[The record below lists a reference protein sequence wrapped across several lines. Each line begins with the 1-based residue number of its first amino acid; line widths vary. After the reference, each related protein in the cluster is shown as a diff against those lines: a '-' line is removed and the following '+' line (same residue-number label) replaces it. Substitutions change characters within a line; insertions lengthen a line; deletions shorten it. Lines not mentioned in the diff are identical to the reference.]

1 MMQIF
6 RMLQRGIRDAFKS
19 VVRNFSL
26 SIASIICVSI
36 TLFIVSVAIIL
47 TANVNNFSKNIKQD
61 VTIIAFLEK
70 KSDKNA
76 IQKELKALKN
86 VSKVEFVSKV
96 DAKKE
101 LSESSSQFKEWLKD
115 WNDEDLPLKD
125 SFKIKVKDLKQIN
138 DTVSKI
144 EVIKGISSI
153 NYGKTTI
160 EKMLSTFEV
169 VNKLMYVTV
178 IILIVVTIFL
188 IINTIKLTI
197 YSRKREIEIMRV
209 VGASNF
215 AIKFPFVVEGMVL
228 GFIGSII
235 PILLTIYLYSYV
247 YNRFQV
253 NIYSNIIKLMTPNSL
268 VYFVSLILV
277 IIGVIVGMLGSS
289 GAVRKYLK
297 L

>member
-26 SIASIICVSI
+26 SIASIVCVSI

-47 TANVNNFSKNIKQD
+47 SANVNNFSANIKKD

-70 KSDKNA
+70 KSDKNT
-76 IQKELKALKN
+76 IQKELKELKN
-86 VSKVEFVSKV
+86 IAKVEFVSKV

-101 LSESSSQFKEWLKD
+101 LSASSSQFKEWLKD
-115 WNDEDLPLKD
+115 WNDDDLPLKD
-125 SFKIKVKDLKQIN
+125 SFKIKVSDLKQIN

-160 EKMLSTFEV
+160 EKMLTTFEV

-247 YNRFQV
+247 YNRFQG
-253 NIYSNIIKLMTPNSL
+253 NIYSNIIKLMSPSSL
-268 VYFVSLILV
+268 VYIVSLILV

>member
-47 TANVNNFSKNIKQD
+47 TANVNNFSTNIKQD

-235 PILLTIYLYSYV
+235 PILLTILTLS
-247 YNRFQV
+247 
-253 NIYSNIIKLMTPNSL
+253 KLAS
-268 VYFVSLILV
+268 
-277 IIGVIVGMLGSS
+277 SS
-289 GAVRKYLK
+289 GILSSYTS
-297 L
+297 

>member
-26 SIASIICVSI
+26 SIASIVCVSI

-47 TANVNNFSKNIKQD
+47 SANVNNFSTNIKKD

-70 KSDKNA
+70 NSDKNT
-76 IQKELKALKN
+76 IQKELKELKN
-86 VSKVEFVSKV
+86 IAKVEFVSKV

-101 LSESSSQFKEWLKD
+101 LSASSSQFKEWLKD
-115 WNDEDLPLKD
+115 WNDDDLPLKD
-125 SFKIKVKDLKQIN
+125 SFKIKVSDLKQIN

-160 EKMLSTFEV
+160 EKMLTTFEV
-169 VNKLMYVTV
+169 VNKLMYTTV

-247 YNRFQV
+247 YNRFQG
-253 NIYSNIIKLMTPNSL
+253 NIYSNIIKLMSPSSL
-268 VYFVSLILV
+268 VYIVSLILV

>member
-47 TANVNNFSKNIKQD
+47 TANVNNFS
-61 VTIIAFLEK
+61 
-70 KSDKNA
+70 
-76 IQKELKALKN
+76 N

-247 YNRFQV
+247 YNRFQG

>member
-26 SIASIICVSI
+26 SIASIVCVSI

-47 TANVNNFSKNIKQD
+47 SANVNNFSTNIKKD

-70 KSDKNA
+70 NSDKNT
-76 IQKELKALKN
+76 IQKELKELKN
-86 VSKVEFVSKV
+86 IAKVEFVSKV

-101 LSESSSQFKEWLKD
+101 LSASSSQFKEWLKD
-115 WNDEDLPLKD
+115 WNDDDLPLKD
-125 SFKIKVKDLKQIN
+125 SFKIKVSDLKQIN

-144 EVIKGISSI
+144 EVIKGISSV

-160 EKMLSTFEV
+160 EKMLTTFEV
-169 VNKLMYVTV
+169 VNKLMYTTV

-247 YNRFQV
+247 YNRFQG
-253 NIYSNIIKLMTPNSL
+253 NIYSNIIKLMSPSSL
-268 VYFVSLILV
+268 VYIVSLILV

>member
-1 MMQIF
+1 MQIF

-26 SIASIICVSI
+26 SIASIVCVSI

-47 TANVNNFSKNIKQD
+47 SANVNNFSTNIKKD

-76 IQKELKALKN
+76 IQKELNELKN
-86 VSKVEFVSKV
+86 IAKVEFVSKV

-101 LSESSSQFKEWLKD
+101 LSASSSQFKEWLKD
-115 WNDEDLPLKD
+115 WNDDDLPLKD
-125 SFKIKVKDLKQIN
+125 SFKIKVSDLKQIN

-160 EKMLSTFEV
+160 EKMLTTFEV
-169 VNKLMYVTV
+169 VNKLMYTTV

-247 YNRFQV
+247 YNRFQG
-253 NIYSNIIKLMTPNSL
+253 NIYSNIIKLMSPSSL
-268 VYFVSLILV
+268 VYTVSLILV

>member
-47 TANVNNFSKNIKQD
+47 TANVNNFSTNIKQV

-247 YNRFQV
+247 YNRFQG

>member
-26 SIASIICVSI
+26 SIASIVCVSI

-47 TANVNNFSKNIKQD
+47 SANVNNFSTNIKKD

-70 KSDKNA
+70 KSDKNT
-76 IQKELKALKN
+76 IQKELKELKN
-86 VSKVEFVSKV
+86 IAKVEFVSKV

-101 LSESSSQFKEWLKD
+101 LSASSSQFKEWLKD
-115 WNDEDLPLKD
+115 WNDDDLPLKD
-125 SFKIKVKDLKQIN
+125 SFKIKVSDLKQIN

-160 EKMLSTFEV
+160 EKMLTTFEV
-169 VNKLMYVTV
+169 VNKLMYTTV

-247 YNRFQV
+247 YNIFQG
-253 NIYSNIIKLMTPNSL
+253 NIYSNIIKLMSPSSL
-268 VYFVSLILV
+268 VYIVSLILV

>member
-26 SIASIICVSI
+26 SIASIVCVSI

-47 TANVNNFSKNIKQD
+47 SANVNNFSTNIKKD

-76 IQKELKALKN
+76 IQKELKELKN
-86 VSKVEFVSKV
+86 IAKVEFVSKV

-101 LSESSSQFKEWLKD
+101 LSASSSQFKEWLKD
-115 WNDEDLPLKD
+115 WNDDDLPLKD
-125 SFKIKVKDLKQIN
+125 SFKIKVSDLKQIN

-160 EKMLSTFEV
+160 EKMLTTFEV
-169 VNKLMYVTV
+169 VNKLMYTTV

-247 YNRFQV
+247 YNRFQG
-253 NIYSNIIKLMTPNSL
+253 NIYSNIIKLMSPSSL
-268 VYFVSLILV
+268 VYIVSLILV

>member
-47 TANVNNFSKNIKQD
+47 TANVNNFSTNIKQD

-76 IQKELKALKN
+76 IRKELKALKN

-247 YNRFQV
+247 YNRFQG

>member
-26 SIASIICVSI
+26 SIASIVCVSI

-47 TANVNNFSKNIKQD
+47 SANVNNFSTNIKKD

-70 KSDKNA
+70 NSDKNT
-76 IQKELKALKN
+76 IQKELKELKN
-86 VSKVEFVSKV
+86 ISKVEFVSKV

-101 LSESSSQFKEWLKD
+101 LSASSSQFKEWLKD
-115 WNDEDLPLKD
+115 WNDDDLPLKD
-125 SFKIKVKDLKQIN
+125 SFKIKVSDLKQIN

-160 EKMLSTFEV
+160 EKMLTTFEV
-169 VNKLMYVTV
+169 VNKLMYTTV

-247 YNRFQV
+247 YNRFQG
-253 NIYSNIIKLMTPNSL
+253 NIYSNIIKLMSPSSL
-268 VYFVSLILV
+268 VYIVSLILV

>member
-1 MMQIF
+1 MQIF
-6 RMLQRGIRDAFKS
+6 RMLLRGIRDAFKS

-26 SIASIICVSI
+26 SIASIVFVSI

-47 TANVNNFSKNIKQD
+47 SANVNNFSTNIKKD

-70 KSDKNA
+70 KSDKNT
-76 IQKELKALKN
+76 IQKELKELKN
-86 VSKVEFVSKV
+86 IAKVEFVSKV

-101 LSESSSQFKEWLKD
+101 LSASSSQFKEWLKD
-115 WNDEDLPLKD
+115 WNDDDLPLKD
-125 SFKIKVKDLKQIN
+125 SFKIKVSDLKQIN

-144 EVIKGISSI
+144 EVIKGISSV

-160 EKMLSTFEV
+160 EKMLTTFEV
-169 VNKLMYVTV
+169 VNKLMYTTV

-247 YNRFQV
+247 YNRFQG
-253 NIYSNIIKLMTPNSL
+253 NIYSNIIKLMSPSSL
-268 VYFVSLILV
+268 VYIVSLILV

>member
-26 SIASIICVSI
+26 SIASIVCVSI

-47 TANVNNFSKNIKQD
+47 SANVNNFSTNIKKD

-76 IQKELKALKN
+76 IQKELNELKN
-86 VSKVEFVSKV
+86 IAKVEFVSKV

-101 LSESSSQFKEWLKD
+101 LSASSSQFKEWLKD
-115 WNDEDLPLKD
+115 WNDDDLPLKD
-125 SFKIKVKDLKQIN
+125 SFKIKVSDLKQIN

-160 EKMLSTFEV
+160 EKMLTTFEV
-169 VNKLMYVTV
+169 VNKLMYTTV

-228 GFIGSII
+228 GFIGSVI
-235 PILLTIYLYSYV
+235 PILLTIYLYTYL
-247 YNRFQV
+247 YNRFQG
-253 NIYSNIIKLMTPNSL
+253 NIYSNIIKLMSPSSL
-268 VYFVSLILV
+268 VYTVSLILV

>member
-47 TANVNNFSKNIKQD
+47 TANVNNFSTNIKQD

-101 LSESSSQFKEWLKD
+101 SSESSSQFKEWLKD

-247 YNRFQV
+247 YNRFQG
-253 NIYSNIIKLMTPNSL
+253 NIYSNIIKLMAPNSL

>member
-26 SIASIICVSI
+26 SIASIVCVSI

-47 TANVNNFSKNIKQD
+47 SANVNNFSTNIKKD

-70 KSDKNA
+70 KSDKNT
-76 IQKELKALKN
+76 IQKELKELKN
-86 VSKVEFVSKV
+86 IAKVEFVSKV
-96 DAKKE
+96 DTKKE
-101 LSESSSQFKEWLKD
+101 LSASSSQFKEWLKD
-115 WNDEDLPLKD
+115 WNDDDLPLKD
-125 SFKIKVKDLKQIN
+125 SFKIKVSDLKQIN

-160 EKMLSTFEV
+160 EKMLTTFEV
-169 VNKLMYVTV
+169 VNKLMYTTV

-247 YNRFQV
+247 YNRFQG
-253 NIYSNIIKLMTPNSL
+253 NIYSNIIKLMSPSSL
-268 VYFVSLILV
+268 VYIVSLILV

>member
-1 MMQIF
+1 MQIF

-26 SIASIICVSI
+26 SIASIVCVSI

-47 TANVNNFSKNIKQD
+47 SANVNNFSTNIKKD

-76 IQKELKALKN
+76 IQKELNELKN
-86 VSKVEFVSKV
+86 ISKV

-101 LSESSSQFKEWLKD
+101 LSDSSSQFKEWLKD
-115 WNDEDLPLKD
+115 WSDDDLPLKD
-125 SFKIKVKDLKQIN
+125 SFKIKVSDLKQIN

-144 EVIKGISSI
+144 EVIKGISSV

-160 EKMLSTFEV
+160 EKMLTTFEV
-169 VNKLMYVTV
+169 VNKLMYTTV

-228 GFIGSII
+228 GFIGSVI
-235 PILLTIYLYSYV
+235 PILLTIYLYTYL
-247 YNRFQV
+247 YNRFQG
-253 NIYSNIIKLMTPNSL
+253 NIYSNIIKLMSPSSL
-268 VYFVSLILV
+268 VYTVSLILV

>member
-47 TANVNNFSKNIKQD
+47 TANVNNFSTNIKKD

-247 YNRFQV
+247 YNRFQG
-253 NIYSNIIKLMTPNSL
+253 NIYSNIIKLMAPNSL

>member
-6 RMLQRGIRDAFKS
+6 RMFKS

-26 SIASIICVSI
+26 SIASIVCVSI

-47 TANVNNFSKNIKQD
+47 SANVNNFSTNIKKD

-70 KSDKNA
+70 NSDKNT
-76 IQKELKALKN
+76 IQKELKELKN
-86 VSKVEFVSKV
+86 IAKVEFVSKV

-101 LSESSSQFKEWLKD
+101 LSASSSQFKEWLKD
-115 WNDEDLPLKD
+115 WNDDDLPLKD
-125 SFKIKVKDLKQIN
+125 SFKIKVSDLKQIN

-160 EKMLSTFEV
+160 EKMLTTFEV
-169 VNKLMYVTV
+169 VNKLMYTTV

-247 YNRFQV
+247 YNRFQG
-253 NIYSNIIKLMTPNSL
+253 NIYSNIIKLMSPSSL
-268 VYFVSLILV
+268 VYIVSLILV

>member
-47 TANVNNFSKNIKQD
+47 TANVNNFSTNIKQD

-138 DTVSKI
+138 DTVSII

-247 YNRFQV
+247 YNRFQG

>member
-1 MMQIF
+1 MQIF

-26 SIASIICVSI
+26 SIASIVCVSI

-47 TANVNNFSKNIKQD
+47 SANVNNFSTNIKKD

-76 IQKELKALKN
+76 IQKELNELKN
-86 VSKVEFVSKV
+86 IAKVEFVSKV

-101 LSESSSQFKEWLKD
+101 LSASSSQFKEWLKD
-115 WNDEDLPLKD
+115 WNDDDLPLKD
-125 SFKIKVKDLKQIN
+125 SFKIKVSDLKQIN

-144 EVIKGISSI
+144 EVIKGISSV

-160 EKMLSTFEV
+160 EKMLTTFEV
-169 VNKLMYVTV
+169 VNKLMYTTV

-228 GFIGSII
+228 GFIGSVI
-235 PILLTIYLYSYV
+235 PILLTIYLYTYL
-247 YNRFQV
+247 YNRFQG
-253 NIYSNIIKLMTPNSL
+253 NIYSNIIKLMSPSSL
-268 VYFVSLILV
+268 VYTVSLILV

>member
-1 MMQIF
+1 MQIF

-26 SIASIICVSI
+26 SIASIVCVSI

-47 TANVNNFSKNIKQD
+47 SANVNNFSTNIKKD

-76 IQKELKALKN
+76 IQKELNELKN
-86 VSKVEFVSKV
+86 IAKVEFVSKV

-101 LSESSSQFKEWLKD
+101 LSASSSQFKEWLKD
-115 WNDEDLPLKD
+115 WNDDDLPLKD
-125 SFKIKVKDLKQIN
+125 SFKIKVSDLKQIN

-144 EVIKGISSI
+144 EVIKGISSV

-160 EKMLSTFEV
+160 EKMLTTFEV
-169 VNKLMYVTV
+169 VNKLMYTTV

-247 YNRFQV
+247 YNRFQG
-253 NIYSNIIKLMTPNSL
+253 NIYSNIIKLMSPSSL
-268 VYFVSLILV
+268 VYTVSLILV

>member
-1 MMQIF
+1 MQIF

-26 SIASIICVSI
+26 SIASIVCVSI

-47 TANVNNFSKNIKQD
+47 SANVNNFSTNIKKD

-70 KSDKNA
+70 NSDKNT
-76 IQKELKALKN
+76 IQKELKELKN
-86 VSKVEFVSKV
+86 IAKVEFVSKV

-101 LSESSSQFKEWLKD
+101 LSASSSQFKEWLKD
-115 WNDEDLPLKD
+115 WNDDDLPLKD
-125 SFKIKVKDLKQIN
+125 SFKIKVSDLKQIN

-160 EKMLSTFEV
+160 EKMLTTFEV
-169 VNKLMYVTV
+169 VNKLMYTTV

-228 GFIGSII
+228 GFIGSVI
-235 PILLTIYLYSYV
+235 PILLTIYLYTYL
-247 YNRFQV
+247 YNRFQG
-253 NIYSNIIKLMTPNSL
+253 NIYSNIIKLMSPSSL
-268 VYFVSLILV
+268 VYTVSLILV

>member
-26 SIASIICVSI
+26 SIASIVCVSI

-47 TANVNNFSKNIKQD
+47 SANVNNFSTNIKKD

-70 KSDKNA
+70 KSDKNT
-76 IQKELKALKN
+76 IQKELKELKN
-86 VSKVEFVSKV
+86 IAKVEFVSKV

-101 LSESSSQFKEWLKD
+101 LSASSSQFKEWLKD
-115 WNDEDLPLKD
+115 WNDDDLPLKD
-125 SFKIKVKDLKQIN
+125 SFKIKVSDLKQIN

-160 EKMLSTFEV
+160 EKMLTTFEV
-169 VNKLMYVTV
+169 VNKLMYTTV

-247 YNRFQV
+247 
-253 NIYSNIIKLMTPNSL
+253 
-268 VYFVSLILV
+268 
-277 IIGVIVGMLGSS
+277 
-289 GAVRKYLK
+289 
-297 L
+297 

>member
-26 SIASIICVSI
+26 SIASIVCVSI

-47 TANVNNFSKNIKQD
+47 SANVNNFSTNIKKD

-70 KSDKNA
+70 KSDKNT
-76 IQKELKALKN
+76 IQKELKELKN
-86 VSKVEFVSKV
+86 IVKVEFVSKV

-101 LSESSSQFKEWLKD
+101 LSASSSQFKEWLKD
-115 WNDEDLPLKD
+115 WNDDDLPLKD
-125 SFKIKVKDLKQIN
+125 SFKIKVSDLKQIN

-160 EKMLSTFEV
+160 EKMLTTFEV
-169 VNKLMYVTV
+169 VNKLMYTTV

-247 YNRFQV
+247 YNRFQG
-253 NIYSNIIKLMTPNSL
+253 NIYSNIIKLMSPSSL
-268 VYFVSLILV
+268 VYIVSLILV

>member
-47 TANVNNFSKNIKQD
+47 TANVNNFSTNIKKD

-96 DAKKE
+96 DAKKK

-247 YNRFQV
+247 YNRFQG

>member
-26 SIASIICVSI
+26 SIASIVCVSI

-47 TANVNNFSKNIKQD
+47 SANVNNFSTNIKKD

-70 KSDKNA
+70 KSDKNT
-76 IQKELKALKN
+76 IQKELKELKN
-86 VSKVEFVSKV
+86 IVKVEFVSKV

-101 LSESSSQFKEWLKD
+101 LSASSSQFKEWLKD
-115 WNDEDLPLKD
+115 WNDDDLPLKD
-125 SFKIKVKDLKQIN
+125 SFKIKVSDLKQIN

-160 EKMLSTFEV
+160 EKMLTTFEV
-169 VNKLMYVTV
+169 VNKLMYTTV

-228 GFIGSII
+228 GFIGSVI
-235 PILLTIYLYSYV
+235 PILLTIYLYTYL
-247 YNRFQV
+247 YNRFQG
-253 NIYSNIIKLMTPNSL
+253 NIYSNIIKLMSPSSL
-268 VYFVSLILV
+268 VYTVSLILV

>member
-26 SIASIICVSI
+26 SIASIVCVSI

-47 TANVNNFSKNIKQD
+47 SANVNNFSTNIKKD

-76 IQKELKALKN
+76 IQKELNELKN
-86 VSKVEFVSKV
+86 ISKVEFVSKV

-101 LSESSSQFKEWLKD
+101 LSDSSSQFKEWLKD
-115 WNDEDLPLKD
+115 WSDDDLPLKD
-125 SFKIKVKDLKQIN
+125 SFKIKVSDLKQIN

-144 EVIKGISSI
+144 EVIKGISSV

-160 EKMLSTFEV
+160 EKMLTTFEV
-169 VNKLMYVTV
+169 VNKLMYTTV

-247 YNRFQV
+247 YNRFQG
-253 NIYSNIIKLMTPNSL
+253 NIYSNIIKLMSPSSL
-268 VYFVSLILV
+268 VYTVSLILV

>member
-47 TANVNNFSKNIKQD
+47 TANVNNFSTNIKQD

-235 PILLTIYLYSYV
+235 PILLTTYLYSYV
-247 YNRFQV
+247 YNRFQG

>member
-1 MMQIF
+1 MQIF

-26 SIASIICVSI
+26 SIASIVCVSI

-47 TANVNNFSKNIKQD
+47 SANVNNFSTNIKKD

-76 IQKELKALKN
+76 IQKELNELKN
-86 VSKVEFVSKV
+86 IAKVEFVSKV

-101 LSESSSQFKEWLKD
+101 LSASSSQFKEWLKD
-115 WNDEDLPLKD
+115 WNDDDLPLKD
-125 SFKIKVKDLKQIN
+125 SFKIQVSDLKQIN

-160 EKMLSTFEV
+160 EKMLTTFEV
-169 VNKLMYVTV
+169 VNKLMYTTV

-247 YNRFQV
+247 YNRFQG
-253 NIYSNIIKLMTPNSL
+253 NIYSNIIKLMSPSSL
-268 VYFVSLILV
+268 VYIVSLILV

>member
-1 MMQIF
+1 MQIF

-26 SIASIICVSI
+26 SIASIVCVSI

-47 TANVNNFSKNIKQD
+47 SANVNNFSTNIKKD

-76 IQKELKALKN
+76 IQKELNELKN
-86 VSKVEFVSKV
+86 ISKVEFVSKV

-101 LSESSSQFKEWLKD
+101 LSDSSSQFKEWLKD
-115 WNDEDLPLKD
+115 WSDDDLPLKD
-125 SFKIKVKDLKQIN
+125 SFKIKVSDLK
-138 DTVSKI
+138 
-144 EVIKGISSI
+144 VIKGISSV

-160 EKMLSTFEV
+160 EKMLTTFEV
-169 VNKLMYVTV
+169 VNKLMYTTV

-228 GFIGSII
+228 GFIGSVI
-235 PILLTIYLYSYV
+235 PILLTIYLYTYL
-247 YNRFQV
+247 YNRFQG
-253 NIYSNIIKLMTPNSL
+253 NIYSNIIKLMSTSSL
-268 VYFVSLILV
+268 VYTVSLILV

>member
-47 TANVNNFSKNIKQD
+47 TANVNNFSTNIKKD

-247 YNRFQV
+247 YNRFQG